1 MKQIFKGLL
10 TLVLLGS
17 FVLSYSCCGP
27 SGCSALGACKGCATL
42 NLNQCC
48 YSYNKTFVGPC
59 DGYPFLLPRSQSVNA
74 ARDIVG
80 IQQFINR
87 YDMDINYGVFSAT
100 VEYAQSFK
108 PERLSNYFFGCNLIN
123 CNNLLIQGSGIENR
137 DPRAWLAD
145 YFGLPRDFES
155 TITFCPRIK
164 NVMVD
169 LNWHFGLDN
178 WREGMYFKI
187 HAPITWTKTALRMCE
202 CISKEGTETAG
213 YFPAGYMALA
223 QVETSALAKSFMQ
236 AIGGTHTWGDM
247 KEPLKFGIMTNC
259 SQTKIRFSDIQ
270 MALGYNFILKQ
281 DGHVGI
287 NLRLY
292 APTGNKPCA
301 IYLFEP
307 VVGNGKHWELGGGLS
322 ASYICWRSEEHE
334 DRFAGL
340 WLDANITHLFKSCQ
354 CRSFD
359 LFCKPNSRYMLLEEM
374 TANETGNDHQINGE
388 ISSDPIEVVPATYRY
403 ANNLI
408 PAINWSTFNVDVKIA
423 LQADIAL
430 KLAWVRENWSFD
442 LGYNLWARSGE
453 KYCFDCCGGGC
464 CCDDGGCACCVTS
477 ACGLYAVKGDSYIYG
492 FRSINPPEGTAITA
506 TQCAADIHAGKNY
519 PDNPDNS
526 DYASVNPRIDNPLPA
541 WCGATIACSP
551 LFDTSGRK
559 VNTSIQPVLV
569 SQSCLNLGKGPKA
582 ITHKLFGHISYS
594 WKNREDDLIPFI
606 GVGGE
611 VEFGAR
617 TKNSC
622 DPCCGPCGAAF
633 GPCGLRCGDSCS
645 SCCPCT
651 RCDACSDPCDYSCK
665 KYAGISQWG
674 VWIKGG
680 LAFDCFCK

>member
-1 MKQIFKGLL
+1 M
-10 TLVLLGS
+10 
-17 FVLSYSCCGP
+17 
-27 SGCSALGACKGCATL
+27 

-87 YDMDINYGVFSAT
+87 YDMDINYGVFAAT

-108 PERLSNYFFGCNLIN
+108 PERLSNYFFGCDLIN

-169 LNWHFGLDN
+169 LHWHFGLDD

-202 CISKEGTETAG
+202 CISQEGTEASG
-213 YFPAGYMALA
+213 YYPAGYMATT
-223 QVETSALAKSFMQ
+223 QINTSELAKSFMQ

-247 KEPLKFGIMTNC
+247 KDPLKFGIMTNC
-259 SQTKIRFSDIQ
+259 SQTKIRISDIQ

-281 DGHVGI
+281 DGHVGV

-359 LFCKPNSRYMLLEEM
+359 LFCKSNSRYMLLEQMEVNAEDASQI
-374 TANETGNDHQINGE
+374 TGGAEYVAAN
-388 ISSDPIEVVPATYRY
+388 YRY
-403 ANNLI
+403 TGNLI

-430 KLAWVRENWSFD
+430 KAAWVRENWSFD

-464 CCDDGGCACCVTS
+464 CCKDGGCACCVTS
-477 ACGLYAVKGDSYIYG
+477 ACGLYAVKGDSYVYG
-492 FRSINPPEGTAITA
+492 YTTTDASSAVALSA
-506 TQCAADIHAGKNY
+506 TQCAADIHTGKNY
-519 PDNPDNS
+519 PDNNDN
-526 DYASVNPRIDNPLPA
+526 DDFGDANPRVDNPLQA
-541 WCGATIACSP
+541 WVGPNHTQLNNIGG
-551 LFDTSGRK
+551 TRYM
-559 VNTSIQPVLV
+559 NTSIQPVLV
-569 SQSCLNLGKGPKA
+569 SQGCLNLGKGPKA

-651 RCDACSDPCDYSCK
+651 CCDACSAPCDYSCK